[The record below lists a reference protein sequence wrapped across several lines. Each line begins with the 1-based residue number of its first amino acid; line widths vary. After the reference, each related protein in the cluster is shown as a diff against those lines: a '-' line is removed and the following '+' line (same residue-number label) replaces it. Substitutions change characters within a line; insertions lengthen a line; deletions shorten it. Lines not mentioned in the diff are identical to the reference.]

1 LPGTLAAPRLS
12 TALTGRPKGH
22 GGKTQLSNRHRVTAI
37 PTQAT
42 PIIRLPSSDEPTA
55 ESPPQ
60 SSFSFAS
67 DGAVG
72 PTSTNLP
79 TDKERRRYARWPLGL
94 RGRYMLEDGSEF
106 PCHTVDVSPAGMA
119 FIGRPT
125 GNIGEWVVAYIDG
138 FGRIEGTI
146 VRRSVVWFAVRVAAT
161 SGKLERLA
169 GKINSLVPREDDG
182 LLDRPPTIGGDS
194 DRPTAYLQARE
205 R

>member
-1 LPGTLAAPRLS
+1 
-12 TALTGRPKGH
+12 
-22 GGKTQLSNRHRVTAI
+22 
-37 PTQAT
+37 
-42 PIIRLPSSDEPTA
+42 
-55 ESPPQ
+55 
-60 SSFSFAS
+60 
-67 DGAVG
+67 
-72 PTSTNLP
+72 
-79 TDKERRRYARWPLGL
+79 
-94 RGRYMLEDGSEF
+94 
-106 PCHTVDVSPAGMA
+106 MA

-169 GKINSLVPREDDG
+169 GKINSLVQREDDG